1 MEFNN
6 LFKFQLKSK
15 KLFTEIIFLNCFSY
29 RQTLIFSS
37 VALPEIKSVINKK
50 CHNYAGRIL
59 VENPTDI
66 GSIQQVLVQVPQVFH
81 R

>member
-1 MEFNN
+1 MN
-6 LFKFQLKSK
+6 KFLEQNFLK
-15 KLFTEIIFLNCFSY
+15 LTIFFFC

-37 VALPEIKSVINKK
+37 VSLPEIKSVINKK
-50 CHNYAGRIL
+50 CHNYAGKVII
-59 VENPTDI
+59 ENPAQI